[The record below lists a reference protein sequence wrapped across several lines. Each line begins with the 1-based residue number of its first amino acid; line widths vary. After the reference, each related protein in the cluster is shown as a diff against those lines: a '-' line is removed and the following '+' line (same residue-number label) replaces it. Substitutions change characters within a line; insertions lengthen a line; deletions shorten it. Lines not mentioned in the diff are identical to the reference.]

1 MRVCT
6 LQIVSLSGLCSEF
19 ESRDMDIFKTW
30 DFELPFQGQDM
41 AKTRSRGGF
50 KKKPLKSLGY
60 KKLWLPR

>member
-30 DFELPFQGQDM
+30 DFELPLQGQKM
-41 AKTRSRGGF
+41 AKTRSRGF
-50 KKKPLKSLGY
+50 KQKPLKSLVY

>member
-30 DFELPFQGQDM
+30 DFELPLQGQKM
-41 AKTRSRGGF
+41 AKTR
-50 KKKPLKSLGY
+50 
-60 KKLWLPR
+60 